1 MLHKPTAPISFFTG
15 IVIAVVFCWT
25 YIQDSFKYDSEE
37 SCMVAYDQHGYYS
50 YLPAFFIYDDLDFEG
65 EWVEEIQNN
74 CGNPGTYQF
83 KTMENG
89 NKVNIYHMGLAFLQ
103 LPGFLIADQIADSS
117 DHYERNGVSAPYF
130 ISVRLTAVLFVLLG
144 LFFLRRTLLSFF
156 TDKVVAVTLLLLYGG
171 TNLFITFFYGELM
184 PHLYLFTLNTIFIYY
199 LLKYYR
205 SKKLRFLIISALIF
219 GLTTAIRPTQAV
231 WGIIPFVLLFFQ
243 SEKKLNTFL
252 YLLIFPV
259 AIILFNLPQLF
270 YWKVMSGDWFVLNL
284 HSETLNLL
292 RPYTFDFLFSYKKGW
307 LLYSPLLIFSFF
319 GLKKLYTRDNW
330 KAWAFGSFILLNIWV
345 LSSWDCWWY
354 ASSFGSRVMVDSYVI
369 YGILLGSV
377 VQQLFTY
384 SKQLIVIGSLLSV
397 GLIYLSSLQ
406 SYQYYKGIISLS
418 TMTKDH
424 YWYVF
429 GRWNI
434 PNIDNSTLE
443 LNRENTSWPST
454 LLEGNSLA
462 AQKGYT
468 IHKQE
473 NIISVSSLSF
483 SKEEEYVGIYENR
496 LDKLFSTDETV
507 LEFTFDVDF
516 SKQKGELFIVL
527 RLDNK
532 DYYFVEY
539 ISVKEEASTIQ
550 HKVNLPIVRRM
561 SDNMK
566 LFVWNLGGNAGEL
579 KNFRVNSYSL
589 LRKD

>member
-1 MLHKPTAPISFFTG
+1 MLHKLTSPISFFTG

-25 YIQDSFKYDSEE
+25 YIQDSFKFESEE
-37 SCMVAYDQHGYYS
+37 SCMVAYDQLGYYG

-89 NKVNIYHMGLAFLQ
+89 NKVNIYHMGLSFLQ

-117 DHYERNGVSAPYF
+117 DTYERNGVSAPYF

-205 SKKLRFLIISALIF
+205 SKKLRFLIVSALIF
-219 GLTTAIRPTQAV
+219 GLTTTIRPTQAV

-243 SEKKLNTFL
+243 SEKKLNSFL

-259 AIILFNLPQLF
+259 AIILFNLPQFF
-270 YWKVMSGDWFVLNL
+270 YWKVMSGDWLVLNL

-319 GLKKLYTRDNW
+319 GLKKLYSRDNW

-369 YGILLGSV
+369 YGILLGFL
-377 VQQLFTY
+377 VQLLFTY
-384 SKQLIVIGSLLSV
+384 SKQLILIGSLLSV

-424 YWYVF
+424 YWYIF

-443 LNRENTSWPST
+443 LNRENTNWPST

-483 SKEEEYVGIYENR
+483 SEEEEYVGIYENR
-496 LDKLFSTDETV
+496 LDKLFSTDETL

-516 SKQKGELFIVL
+516 SNQKGELFIVL
-527 RLDNK
+527 RLGNK
-532 DYYFVEY
+532 DFYFVEY
-539 ISVKEEASTIQ
+539 IPVEEGQTTIQ
-550 HKVNLPIVRRM
+550 HRVNLPIVQRM
-561 SDNMK
+561 SDTMK
-566 LFVWNLGGNAGEL
+566 LFVWNLGGNSGEVN
-579 KNFRVNSYSL
+579 NFRVSGKSL
-589 LRKD
+589 IR